1 MLVSSHLLA
10 EVAQTVDDVV
20 IIAHGRLVTSSS
32 LTALARQATPAVTV
46 RTPQAQALQAALAAR
61 GTTAEMKTGDTVVAL
76 DTTTEAV
83 GLLAAGTGIVIYEMT
98 AHHFD
103 LEECFLELTTTG
115 GTR

>member
-1 MLVSSHLLA
+1 M
-10 EVAQTVDDVV
+10 
-20 IIAHGRLVTSSS
+20 
-32 LTALARQATPAVTV
+32 TV
-46 RTPQAQALQAALAAR
+46 RTPQAQALQAALSAR
-61 GTTAEMKTGDTVVAL
+61 GTTAELKTGDTLVAL

-103 LEECFLELTTTG
+103 LEEFFLELTTTG